1 MYIHESD
8 RPIPEDVIL
17 CELRKIQDMVLC
29 ANISDRS
36 RHMLSSVID
45 SAFIMFK
52 EIMPGYHGANPYL
65 RRSRMTN

>member
-17 CELRKIQDMVLC
+17 NELRKVQDMVLC
-29 ANISDRS
+29 SNISDRS

-45 SAFIMFK
+45 AAFIMMK
-52 EIMPGYHGANPYL
+52 QVVPGHRGPDPYIL
-65 RRSRMTN
+65 RSGMTN